1 MKKSLMII
9 FSFLIVLIAAGSVF
23 AEGGTIFPWQGGQY
37 TIEATHLIVH
47 PVLPEAFMKPDHLVV
62 MVLMESLNGE
72 ISKDLVSEKK
82 KDFIFS
88 IQDQNQVVEY
98 KPYLTITHKVSK
110 GNSSSNED
118 TVAIFGYVYDLED
131 RGVEAL
137 ENAKLLIPT
146 EKKGERISISMDL
159 LEPIE
164 NVDVA
169 GALGYE
175 AREVVET
182 EEHSVADEAAEKE
195 SKCPMLGIRNV
206 DPASNSFD
214 FFDLNSGEK
223 IEYER
228 LYVRGKQIEAY
239 AVQILKSPTV
249 SMFFDKSK
257 VVYNSDGSF
266 NSTDLW
272 NLTFQ
277 TIEDEFCYTL
287 KNGDLNISGRR
298 GLQ

>member
-23 AEGGTIFPWQGGQY
+23 AEGGTIFPWQDDQY
-37 TIEATHLIVH
+37 RIEVTRLIVH

-118 TVAIFGYVYDLED
+118 TVAIFGYAYDLED
-131 RGVEAL
+131 RDVAAL
-137 ENAKLLIPT
+137 ENAKLLIST
-146 EKKGERISISMDL
+146 EKKGERISVSMDL

-182 EEHSVADEAAEKE
+182 K
-195 SKCPMLGIRNV
+195 
-206 DPASNSFD
+206 
-214 FFDLNSGEK
+214 
-223 IEYER
+223 
-228 LYVRGKQIEAY
+228 
-239 AVQILKSPTV
+239 
-249 SMFFDKSK
+249 
-257 VVYNSDGSF
+257 
-266 NSTDLW
+266 
-272 NLTFQ
+272 
-277 TIEDEFCYTL
+277 
-287 KNGDLNISGRR
+287 
-298 GLQ
+298 